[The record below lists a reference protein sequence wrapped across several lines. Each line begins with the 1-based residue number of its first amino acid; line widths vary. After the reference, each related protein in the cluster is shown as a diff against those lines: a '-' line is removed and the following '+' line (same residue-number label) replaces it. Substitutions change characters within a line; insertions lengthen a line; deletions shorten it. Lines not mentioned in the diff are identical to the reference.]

1 MLLGRL
7 NVLVYNPIQQVDMTQ
22 DSTTMTP
29 MVHSDLRD
37 LIFGGKYRNTIF
49 LTLLTVSSALA
60 FGPSATIT
68 PIILTLTLL
77 LVYSRFIFRS
87 ATPFGPSAG
96 LLCAL
101 AVGASISRYRAA
113 LTALST
119 STESITTL
127 FVSALILSFFTLLAL
142 YVDTKFCTRLK
153 SSWAQITLFP
163 ALWATLWC
171 TFAYFSPV
179 GRLSTWSAT
188 DHSDAYNWIVPIA
201 GPASKDWIV
210 GAWAVVMSQFIGAW
224 YMGRPDEDSL
234 LENQSRRQQFGGFHF
249 QVGILALCLSFA
261 TIPSF
266 LISQFPLLV
275 SDINVSTALTVGCVL
290 PPFQR
295 YKHHVLT
302 LDDFIEESKKVQSLA
317 KVILWPE
324 GAVVFN
330 NASERDEG
338 LQLVRKILTSHT
350 GVSFEE
356 TIDDPRDL
364 TGKTSIRRT
373 GIAMVSQNSDPH
385 IYYKRH
391 LVPCE

>member
-1 MLLGRL
+1 
-7 NVLVYNPIQQVDMTQ
+7 MTR
-22 DSTTMTP
+22 DSTTMTT

-37 LIFGGKYRNTIF
+37 FIFGKNRNTVF
-49 LTLLTVSSALA
+49 LSLLTVSSALA

-77 LVYSRFIFRS
+77 LVYSRFLFRTAPS
-87 ATPFGPSAG
+87 FGVPHVG

-101 AVGASISRYRAA
+101 AVGASFSRYQAA
-113 LTALST
+113 LAALST
-119 STESITTL
+119 PAESIAAL
-127 FVSALILSFFTLLAL
+127 FGSALILSFLTSLTL
-142 YVDTKFCTRLK
+142 YVDTRFCTRLK

-163 ALWATLWC
+163 TLWATLWC
-171 TFAYFSPV
+171 TISYISPV
-179 GRLSTWSAT
+179 GRLSTWSAA
-188 DHSDAYNWIVPIA
+188 DHSDAYSWIVPIA
-201 GPASKDWIV
+201 GPASKDWII

-234 LENQSRRQQFGGFHF
+234 LDNQPRRQQFGGFHF
-249 QVGILALCLSFA
+249 QVGTLALCLSFA

-266 LISQFPLLV
+266 LIPQFPLLV

-338 LQLVRKILTSHT
+338 LQLVRKIITSYT

-356 TIDDPRDL
+356 TINDPRDL

-373 GIAMVSQNSDPH
+373 GIAIVSQNSEPH

>member
-1 MLLGRL
+1 MLPGRL
-7 NVLVYNPIQQVDMTQ
+7 NVLYNLYNPVDMSRV
-22 DSTTMTP
+22 STTMTP

-37 LIFGGKYRNTIF
+37 LVFVSYRNTVF
-49 LTLLTVSSALA
+49 QSLLIVSSALA

-77 LVYSRFIFRS
+77 LVYSRFLFRS
-87 ATPFGPSAG
+87 ASPFGIPHVG

-101 AVGASISRYRAA
+101 AVGASFSRYRAA

-119 STESITTL
+119 PAESIATL
-127 FVSALILSFFTLLAL
+127 FGSALILSFLTLLAL
-142 YVDTKFCTRLK
+142 YIDTKFCTRLK

-163 ALWATLWC
+163 ALWATLWW
-171 TFAYFSPV
+171 TISYISPV
-179 GRLSTWSAT
+179 GRLSTWSAA
-188 DHSDAYNWIVPIA
+188 DHSDAYSWIVPVA
-201 GPASKDWIV
+201 GPASKDWII

-302 LDDFIEESKKVQSLA
+302 LDDFIEESKKIQNLA

-338 LQLVRKILTSHT
+338 LQLVRKILTSYT

-356 TIDDPRDL
+356 TINDPRDL

-373 GIAMVSQNSDPH
+373 GIAIVSQNSEPH

>member
-1 MLLGRL
+1 MDH
-7 NVLVYNPIQQVDMTQ
+7 Y
-22 DSTTMTP
+22 
-29 MVHSDLRD
+29 DLKE
-37 LIFGGKYRNTIF
+37 LIFERYRDPVF
-49 LTLLTVSSALA
+49 LSLATVSSALA

-68 PIILTLTLL
+68 PIILTLALL

-87 ATPFGPSAG
+87 ALPLGVPHIG

-101 AVGASISRYRAA
+101 AVGGSFSRYQAA
-113 LTALST
+113 LTALSA
-119 STESITTL
+119 SAESITAL
-127 FVSALILSFFTLLAL
+127 FGSALILSFFTLLTL
-142 YVDTKFCTRLK
+142 YVDTKFCTRFK
-153 SSWAQITLFP
+153 SSWARITLFP

-171 TFAYFSPV
+171 TISYYGPV
-179 GRLSTWSAT
+179 GRLSTWSAA
-188 DHSDAYNWIVPIA
+188 DHSDAYDWIVPIA
-201 GPASKDWIV
+201 GPASKDWII

-224 YMGRPDEDSL
+224 YMGRPDEDL
-234 LENQSRRQQFGGFHF
+234 LLDNQPRRQQLGSFHF

-266 LISQFPLLV
+266 LIPQFPLLV
-275 SDINVSTALTVGCVL
+275 SDINVSTPLTVGCVL
-290 PPFQR
+290 PSFQR

-302 LDDFIEESKKVQSLA
+302 LDDFIEESDKVRSLA
-317 KVILWPE
+317 RVILWPE
-324 GAVVFN
+324 RAVVFN
-330 NASERDEG
+330 NASERDKG
-338 LQLVRKILTSHT
+338 LQLVREKIKGVYT

-373 GIAMVSQNSDPH
+373 GIAIVSKDSEPQ

>member
-1 MLLGRL
+1 
-7 NVLVYNPIQQVDMTQ
+7 MTR
-22 DSTTMTP
+22 DSTTMTST
-29 MVHSDLRD
+29 VHSDLRG
-37 LIFGGKYRNTIF
+37 LIFGKNRNTVF
-49 LTLLTVSSALA
+49 LSLLTVSSAFA

-77 LVYSRFIFRS
+77 LVYSRFIFRAAPS
-87 ATPFGPSAG
+87 FGVPHVG

-101 AVGASISRYRAA
+101 AVGASFSRYQAA
-113 LTALST
+113 LAALST
-119 STESITTL
+119 PAESIAAL
-127 FVSALILSFFTLLAL
+127 FGSALILSFLTLLTL

-163 ALWATLWC
+163 TLWATLWC
-171 TFAYFSPV
+171 TISYISPV
-179 GRLSTWSAT
+179 GRLSTWSAA
-188 DHSDAYNWIVPIA
+188 DHLDAYSWIVPVT
-201 GPASKDWIV
+201 GPASKDWII

-234 LENQSRRQQFGGFHF
+234 LDNQPRRQQFGGFHF

-266 LISQFPLLV
+266 LIPQFPLLV

-290 PPFQR
+290 PSFQR

-302 LDDFIEESKKVQSLA
+302 LDDFIEESKKVQNLA

-338 LQLVRKILTSHT
+338 LQLVRKILTSYT

-356 TIDDPRDL
+356 TINDPRDL

-373 GIAMVSQNSDPH
+373 GIAIVSQNSEPH

>member
-1 MLLGRL
+1 
-7 NVLVYNPIQQVDMTQ
+7 VHTPC
-22 DSTTMTP
+22 DSTTMD
-29 MVHSDLRD
+29 HSDVRE
-37 LIFGGKYRNTIF
+37 LIFGRYRNPVF
-49 LTLLTVSSALA
+49 LSILTVSSALA
-60 FGPSATIT
+60 FGPYATIM

-87 ATPFGPSAG
+87 AHSCRVLQAY

-101 AVGASISRYRAA
+101 AVGASFSRFRAS
-113 LTALST
+113 LSALST
-119 STESITTL
+119 PAESIAAL
-127 FVSALILSFFTLLAL
+127 FVSALILSCLTLLAL
-142 YVDTKFCTRLK
+142 YVDTKFCTRFN

-171 TFAYFSPV
+171 TISYFSPV
-179 GRLSTWSAT
+179 GHLSTWSAA

-201 GPASKDWIV
+201 GPASKDWII

-224 YMGRPDEDSL
+224 YMGRQDEDIL
-234 LENQSRRQQFGGFHF
+234 PQDNQPRRQQFHF
-249 QVGILALCLSFA
+249 QVGILALCLTFA

-266 LISQFPLLV
+266 LIPQFPLPV

-302 LDDFIEESKKVQSLA
+302 LDDFIKESEKIRSSA
-317 KVILWPE
+317 RVILWPE
-324 GAVVFN
+324 GAVIFN

-338 LQLVRKILTSHT
+338 LELVRKRLPGTHI

-356 TIDDPRDL
+356 TMDDPRDS

-373 GIAMVSQNSDPH
+373 GLAVVSQGSSEPH